1 MANKTNDKVRK
12 EPNKVVIGVIIAL
25 VVLLAFVGG
34 LFISPTLFGDT
45 ALNQYIDHR
54 TCDFIEIGTFHVAKC
69 DDDTMWSVAP
79 FQP

>member
-34 LFISPTLFGDT
+34 LFISPTLLGDT
-45 ALNQYIDHR
+45 ALPIH
-54 TCDFIEIGTFHVAKC
+54 
-69 DDDTMWSVAP
+69 
-79 FQP
+79 